1 MKSPIPDDSIE
12 REIFEKHLQQYK
24 IKVNEYKHLL
34 VRSALPNKC
43 ILLTEAIE
51 LLTSSSQHVDDYT
64 KYGLTSKT
72 NLNIE
77 NEVSCVTSANDL
89 AGNDDMFEA
98 TLLDH
103 ISASNTTILMVEETL
118 NDTNKRTTDHNASGT
133 NNKTKE
139 RVFQTDII
147 NDTEFDLNIL
157 INTNHDRTTYAF
169 QQLHTNET
177 ESDTTIDILEKTV
190 DIDPKGIVK
199 SS

>member
-1 MKSPIPDDSIE
+1 
-12 REIFEKHLQQYK
+12 H
-24 IKVNEYKHLL
+24 
-34 VRSALPNKC
+34 
-43 ILLTEAIE
+43 
-51 LLTSSSQHVDDYT
+51 
-64 KYGLTSKT
+64 
-72 NLNIE
+72 LNIE

-118 NDTNKRTTDHNASGT
+118 NNTNKRITDHNTSGT
-133 NNKTKE
+133 NNKMIEKFADALVE
-139 RVFQTDII
+139 VFQTDII

-190 DIDPKGIVK
+190 DIEPKGIVK

>member
-34 VRSALPNKC
+34 ARSALPNKC

-51 LLTSSSQHVDDYT
+51 LLTSTH
-64 KYGLTSKT
+64 
-72 NLNIE
+72 LNIE

-118 NDTNKRTTDHNASGT
+118 NNTNKRITDHNTSGT
-133 NNKTKE
+133 NNKMIEKFADALVE
-139 RVFQTDII
+139 VFQTDII

-177 ESDTTIDILEKTV
+177 KSDTTIDILEKTV
-190 DIDPKGIVK
+190 DIEPKGIVK

>member
-1 MKSPIPDDSIE
+1 
-12 REIFEKHLQQYK
+12 H
-24 IKVNEYKHLL
+24 
-34 VRSALPNKC
+34 
-43 ILLTEAIE
+43 
-51 LLTSSSQHVDDYT
+51 
-64 KYGLTSKT
+64 
-72 NLNIE
+72 LNIE

-118 NDTNKRTTDHNASGT
+118 NNTNKRITDHNTSGT
-133 NNKTKE
+133 NNKMIEKFADALVE
-139 RVFQTDII
+139 VFQTDII

-177 ESDTTIDILEKTV
+177 KSDTTIDILEKTV
-190 DIDPKGIVK
+190 DIEPKGIVK